1 MALINRNTKTSLEE
15 IQKNA
20 LHIISDDL
28 FGGINPKPKLLFDVD
43 GYLTIDFN
51 QFKAELF
58 TIAEKDFYNI
68 IKEKLGYEDNLIRL
82 EGGGPYKTFVK
93 LLDNF
98 GISKSVPNI
107 RLSHDLKLKIEVNT
121 TNHLKELKGLDVS
134 YSYGYNDSSSFLS
147 INYISQKLA
156 GYSFRND
163 DNDFKL
169 KNIIEKEVHSV
180 LINKNRKG
188 GTINIVPPLLLPN
201 LYIDNETIKNIRMHN
216 FLKTGLDLINYIKK
230 QYDYDFLMDGFL
242 SKLPLDIPI
251 AFGTEKMVI
260 FRTKKRLTGEQM
272 SLHNFKNFN
281 NFKVTEKNLNKS
293 DFNLYYLE
301 RDN

>member
-28 FGGINPKPKLLFDVD
+28 FGGTNPKPKLLFNVD

-58 TIAEKDFYNI
+58 TITEKDFYNI
-68 IKEKLGYEDNLIRL
+68 IKEKLGYENDLIYL
-82 EGGGPYKTFVK
+82 QGGGPYKTFVK

-107 RLSHDLKLKIEVNT
+107 RLSHDLRLKIEVNT

-134 YSYGYNDSSSFLS
+134 YSYGYNDSLSFLS
-147 INYISQKLA
+147 IEYISQKLV
-156 GYSFRND
+156 GYSFKDN
-163 DNDFKL
+163 NDFKL
-169 KNIIEKEVHSV
+169 KNTIKKEVRSV

-201 LYIDNETIKNIRMHN
+201 LCIENETIKDIRVHT
-216 FLKTGLDLINYIKK
+216 FGKTGVDLINYIKK
-230 QYDYDFLMDGFL
+230 QYGYDFLMDGFL

-251 AFGTEKMVI
+251 AFGTEKMVV
-260 FRTKKRLTGEQM
+260 FKTKKRLTGEQM
-272 SLHNFKNFN
+272 SWHNFKNLN
-281 NFKVTEKNLNKS
+281 NFKVTEKNPNKN
-293 DFNLYYLE
+293 DFYLYYLG